1 MCFEACFEWGA
12 PLVRLMVA
20 HGSALLMEA
29 DEAVGEV
36 EAGVVVEEIAQGVVV
51 LFGAEGEA
59 ADDGMDGLRGAV
71 AEQCGECVAD
81 GIQFPLHEA

>member
-1 MCFEACFEWGA
+1 
-12 PLVRLMVA
+12 MVA

-59 ADDGMDGLRGAV
+59 ADEVVDELRGMV
-71 AEQCGECVAD
+71 AEPCGECVAD